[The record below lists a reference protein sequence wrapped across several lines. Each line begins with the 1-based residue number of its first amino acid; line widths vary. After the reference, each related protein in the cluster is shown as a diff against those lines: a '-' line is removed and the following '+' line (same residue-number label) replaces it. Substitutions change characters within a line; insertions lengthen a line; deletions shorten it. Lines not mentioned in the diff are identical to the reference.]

1 MEAAHLAADSG
12 AIAARMLSEDFQGCP
27 VVHCYFHLVHT
38 HERIVDEAGIE
49 VSDLEAAH
57 YQALKAIQEL
67 RQEGETDEVDW
78 RGWNLEVVDEDGN
91 VLLSI
96 PLNVAQH

>member
-1 MEAAHLAADSG
+1 
-12 AIAARMLSEDFQGCP
+12 
-27 VVHCYFHLVHT
+27 VHCYFHLVHT
-38 HERIVDEAGIE
+38 HERILDETGIE

-67 RQEGETDEVDW
+67 RQEGDGDDIDWSGWHIEVTDAQ
-78 RGWNLEVVDEDGN
+78 GN

-96 PLNVAQH
+96 PLTTVQH

>member
-1 MEAAHLAADSG
+1 M
-12 AIAARMLSEDFQGCP
+12 
-27 VVHCYFHLVHT
+27 
-38 HERIVDEAGIE
+38 HERILDETGIE

-67 RQEGETDEVDW
+67 KQEDDSDDIDW
-78 RGWNLEVVDEDGN
+78 HGWQLEVTDAAGR

-96 PLNVAQH
+96 PLDTAQH

>member
-1 MEAAHLAADSG
+1 M
-12 AIAARMLSEDFQGCP
+12 
-27 VVHCYFHLVHT
+27 HCYFHLVHM
-38 HERIVDEAGIE
+38 HERIIDEAGIE
-49 VSDLEAAH
+49 VSDVEAAH

-67 RQEGETDEVDW
+67 RQEGEADEVDW
-78 RGWNLEVVDEDGN
+78 SGWQLEVVDESGK

>member
-1 MEAAHLAADSG
+1 M
-12 AIAARMLSEDFQGCP
+12 
-27 VVHCYFHLVHT
+27 HCYFHLVHT
-38 HERIVDEAGIE
+38 HERIVDETGIE

-67 RQEGETDEVDW
+67 RQEGEDDVDW
-78 RGWNLEVVDEDGN
+78 RGWQLEVVDETGS

-96 PLNVAQH
+96 PLDTAQH

>member
-1 MEAAHLAADSG
+1 
-12 AIAARMLSEDFQGCP
+12 
-27 VVHCYFHLVHT
+27 VHCYFHLVHT
-38 HERIVDEAGIE
+38 HERILDETGIE

-67 RQEGETDEVDW
+67 RQEGDDDDIDWSGWHIEVTDAQ
-78 RGWNLEVVDEDGN
+78 GN

-96 PLNVAQH
+96 PLTTVQH

>member
-1 MEAAHLAADSG
+1 
-12 AIAARMLSEDFQGCP
+12 
-27 VVHCYFHLVHT
+27 VHT

-67 RQEGETDEVDW
+67 RQEGEADEVDW
-78 RGWNLEVVDEDGN
+78 HGWHLEVVDEAGN